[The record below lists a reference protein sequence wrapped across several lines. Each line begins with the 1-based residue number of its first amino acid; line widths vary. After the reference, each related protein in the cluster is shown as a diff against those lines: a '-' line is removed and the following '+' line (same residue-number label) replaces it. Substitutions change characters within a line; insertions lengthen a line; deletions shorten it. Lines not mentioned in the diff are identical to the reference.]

1 MKKKESKSFEKSAWV
16 NAPTAEERA
25 QMVSKLPKKAYVRKT
40 KTKAQKDAEEL
51 KAMTEYLEAEKNP
64 IPEPEPELIQSVKE
78 WDVPKT
84 EKIKYFDPSLSYELT
99 GYRPITKDK
108 GLDFDPKA
116 FTEAADHYRKFG
128 RYTDYYPDTYK
139 WQQHWTEEIR
149 RCTYGYTVG
158 KYTITGQN
166 YFFLNYYRLLSPIV
180 AEGSVAQRAEDF
192 PIFVNKQYEYF
203 HYLDM
208 CKKAGYDGLAFKSRG
223 VGASEIAASNC
234 AHAFTF
240 IDQSNNVV
248 TAFLEKY
255 VKDTLSKVWQEF
267 DFLDSCTEGALGL
280 HKQKTNTLMKKVAST
295 VDQDGVEAG
304 KKSIVEGITADTPD
318 KLRGGRT
325 ENIYFEESGNN
336 PCLIST
342 YERGE
347 ALVRI
352 LGRRV
357 GNRFVFGTSQ
367 DMGPAVEGLK
377 KMFYNPRGYT
387 MLPFYNTSMANGEPQ
402 MTGYFI
408 PSYSMWFGG
417 EDGEVGFDERGVVDE
432 ERAKKYYLDQ
442 WAQIDD
448 PQSLLIKKSE
458 YCFTPEDAF
467 IMEGEN
473 RFDREKLADQLAA
486 IEIHKIVEKPKK
498 AKLIWPMD
506 GDNCDRTQRPMVQ
519 FDNSGK
525 IEIAELPLCD
535 SAGVPFK
542 NLYCVGCLTPGEKVL
557 TQDGLKKVE
566 DVTLD
571 DKLYSINGKPVNI
584 INLQQYQKEDEN
596 IYKVKLNNIF
606 STTTFTGEHPIYCAT
621 PKQHYHGGAYAQ
633 KHGLHRRY
641 YVYDF
646 RFKLMKDVKVGDFVK
661 VPNIYKHEKPIPWE
675 KWDESNIR
683 IDQRVGNPL
692 GNKDFW
698 WLVGLI
704 LGDGWCA
711 TPTKNRPCGCVG
723 IAFNL
728 NETFYI
734 EKAKRIISEVLNR
747 HVKSRQ
753 KGLGNSAEVLFNCQ
767 QFWNFFKENF
777 GIGAKNKNLPEWVKF
792 LPNDLKM
799 NLIVGYFS
807 ADGCLC
813 KSRDSYNAVSCSLKL
828 LEDMQDILF
837 SLGIIST
844 VHWMRSTKKV
854 HQITSQQRLSVVNQ
868 AWTLDV
874 HGDMINKFKRMYSAP
889 DLKLD
894 KWEYKTYTDH
904 AIPRCFFEDET
915 CNYIYIKISEIE
927 VSKYTGIVYN
937 YHCETS
943 TFMCHYIP
951 THNCDSIDGDSTT
964 STGQDDVSQFAVVVF
979 RRAYGLQ
986 QPKIVATYKDRPKD
1000 VKTAYDN
1007 ALKLC
1012 KFYNA
1017 PMLMEATRV
1026 SVKQYFER
1034 FGALSYMMHRPQAT
1048 ANSSGKTNFKQFG
1061 VPATPTII
1069 DHQLDLIQQYIT
1081 DYCETIQFPAIIDEL
1096 LRYSYANKR
1105 KFDYVAAL
1113 GMALLADEEMI
1124 NKVVKTESRVKL
1136 LGNVGYYRDEYG
1148 RVQYGEVK
1156 QTNNSTMLY
1165 GWSRKTYY

>member
-1 MKKKESKSFEKSAWV
+1 
-16 NAPTAEERA
+16 
-25 QMVSKLPKKAYVRKT
+25 
-40 KTKAQKDAEEL
+40 
-51 KAMTEYLEAEKNP
+51 
-64 IPEPEPELIQSVKE
+64 
-78 WDVPKT
+78 
-84 EKIKYFDPSLSYELT
+84 
-99 GYRPITKDK
+99 
-108 GLDFDPKA
+108 
-116 FTEAADHYRKFG
+116 
-128 RYTDYYPDTYK
+128 
-139 WQQHWTEEIR
+139 
-149 RCTYGYTVG
+149 
-158 KYTITGQN
+158 
-166 YFFLNYYRLLSPIV
+166 
-180 AEGSVAQRAEDF
+180 
-192 PIFVNKQYEYF
+192 
-203 HYLDM
+203 
-208 CKKAGYDGLAFKSRG
+208 
-223 VGASEIAASNC
+223 
-234 AHAFTF
+234 
-240 IDQSNNVV
+240 
-248 TAFLEKY
+248 
-255 VKDTLSKVWQEF
+255 
-267 DFLDSCTEGALGL
+267 
-280 HKQKTNTLMKKVAST
+280 MKKVAST
-295 VDQDGVEAG
+295 VDQDGVESG

-432 ERAKKYYLDQ
+432 ERAKQYYLDQ

-498 AKLIWPMD
+498 CKLIWPMD
-506 GDNCDRTQRPMVQ
+506 GDNCDRTQRPMIQ

-542 NLYCVGCLTPGEKVL
+542 NLYL
-557 TQDGLKKVE
+557 
-566 DVTLD
+566 
-571 DKLYSINGKPVNI
+571 
-584 INLQQYQKEDEN
+584 
-596 IYKVKLNNIF
+596 
-606 STTTFTGEHPIYCAT
+606 
-621 PKQHYHGGAYAQ
+621 
-633 KHGLHRRY
+633 
-641 YVYDF
+641 
-646 RFKLMKDVKVGDFVK
+646 
-661 VPNIYKHEKPIPWE
+661 
-675 KWDESNIR
+675 
-683 IDQRVGNPL
+683 L
-692 GNKDFW
+692 G
-698 WLVGLI
+698 
-704 LGDGWCA
+704 
-711 TPTKNRPCGCVG
+711 
-723 IAFNL
+723 
-728 NETFYI
+728 
-734 EKAKRIISEVLNR
+734 
-747 HVKSRQ
+747 
-753 KGLGNSAEVLFNCQ
+753 
-767 QFWNFFKENF
+767 
-777 GIGAKNKNLPEWVKF
+777 
-792 LPNDLKM
+792 
-799 NLIVGYFS
+799 
-807 ADGCLC
+807 
-813 KSRDSYNAVSCSLKL
+813 
-828 LEDMQDILF
+828 
-837 SLGIIST
+837 
-844 VHWMRSTKKV
+844 
-854 HQITSQQRLSVVNQ
+854 
-868 AWTLDV
+868 
-874 HGDMINKFKRMYSAP
+874 
-889 DLKLD
+889 
-894 KWEYKTYTDH
+894 
-904 AIPRCFFEDET
+904 
-915 CNYIYIKISEIE
+915 
-927 VSKYTGIVYN
+927 
-937 YHCETS
+937 
-943 TFMCHYIP
+943 
-951 THNCDSIDGDSTT
+951 CDSIDGDSTT

-986 QPKIVATYKDRPKD
+986 PPKIVATYKDRPKD

-1034 FGALSYMMHRPQAT
+1034 YGALSYMMHRPQAT
-1048 ANSSGKTNFKQFG
+1048 ANTSGKTNFRQFG

-1124 NKVVKTESRVKL
+1124 NKVVKTESRAKL

-1156 QTNNSTMLY
+1156 QKTNSTMLY

>member
-78 WDVPKT
+78 WDIPKT

-506 GDNCDRTQRPMVQ
+506 GDNCDRSQRPMIQ

-542 NLYCVGCLTPGEKVL
+542 NLYCVG
-557 TQDGLKKVE
+557 
-566 DVTLD
+566 
-571 DKLYSINGKPVNI
+571 
-584 INLQQYQKEDEN
+584 
-596 IYKVKLNNIF
+596 
-606 STTTFTGEHPIYCAT
+606 
-621 PKQHYHGGAYAQ
+621 
-633 KHGLHRRY
+633 
-641 YVYDF
+641 
-646 RFKLMKDVKVGDFVK
+646 
-661 VPNIYKHEKPIPWE
+661 
-675 KWDESNIR
+675 
-683 IDQRVGNPL
+683 
-692 GNKDFW
+692 
-698 WLVGLI
+698 
-704 LGDGWCA
+704 
-711 TPTKNRPCGCVG
+711 
-723 IAFNL
+723 
-728 NETFYI
+728 
-734 EKAKRIISEVLNR
+734 
-747 HVKSRQ
+747 
-753 KGLGNSAEVLFNCQ
+753 
-767 QFWNFFKENF
+767 
-777 GIGAKNKNLPEWVKF
+777 
-792 LPNDLKM
+792 ND
-799 NLIVGYFS
+799 
-807 ADGCLC
+807 A
-813 KSRDSYNAVSCSLKL
+813 
-828 LEDMQDILF
+828 
-837 SLGIIST
+837 
-844 VHWMRSTKKV
+844 
-854 HQITSQQRLSVVNQ
+854 
-868 AWTLDV
+868 
-874 HGDMINKFKRMYSAP
+874 
-889 DLKLD
+889 
-894 KWEYKTYTDH
+894 
-904 AIPRCFFEDET
+904 
-915 CNYIYIKISEIE
+915 
-927 VSKYTGIVYN
+927 
-937 YHCETS
+937 
-943 TFMCHYIP
+943 
-951 THNCDSIDGDSTT
+951 IDGDSTT

-986 QPKIVATYKDRPKD
+986 PPKIVAIYKDRPKD
-1000 VKTAYDN
+1000 VKTAHDN

-1034 FGALSYMMHRPQAT
+1034 YGALSYMMHRPQAT
-1048 ANSSGKTNFKQFG
+1048 ANSSGKTNFRQIG

-1124 NKVVKTESRVKL
+1124 NKVVKTESRAKL

-1148 RVQYGEVK
+1148 RVQYGEIK
-1156 QTNNSTMLY
+1156 QQTNSTMLY

>member
-1 MKKKESKSFEKSAWV
+1 
-16 NAPTAEERA
+16 
-25 QMVSKLPKKAYVRKT
+25 
-40 KTKAQKDAEEL
+40 
-51 KAMTEYLEAEKNP
+51 
-64 IPEPEPELIQSVKE
+64 
-78 WDVPKT
+78 
-84 EKIKYFDPSLSYELT
+84 
-99 GYRPITKDK
+99 
-108 GLDFDPKA
+108 
-116 FTEAADHYRKFG
+116 
-128 RYTDYYPDTYK
+128 
-139 WQQHWTEEIR
+139 
-149 RCTYGYTVG
+149 
-158 KYTITGQN
+158 
-166 YFFLNYYRLLSPIV
+166 
-180 AEGSVAQRAEDF
+180 
-192 PIFVNKQYEYF
+192 
-203 HYLDM
+203 
-208 CKKAGYDGLAFKSRG
+208 
-223 VGASEIAASNC
+223 
-234 AHAFTF
+234 
-240 IDQSNNVV
+240 
-248 TAFLEKY
+248 
-255 VKDTLSKVWQEF
+255 
-267 DFLDSCTEGALGL
+267 
-280 HKQKTNTLMKKVAST
+280 MKKVAST

-506 GDNCDRTQRPMVQ
+506 GDNCDRTQRPMIQ

-535 SAGVPFK
+535 SDGVPFK
-542 NLYCVGCLTPGEKVL
+542 NLYC
-557 TQDGLKKVE
+557 
-566 DVTLD
+566 
-571 DKLYSINGKPVNI
+571 
-584 INLQQYQKEDEN
+584 
-596 IYKVKLNNIF
+596 
-606 STTTFTGEHPIYCAT
+606 
-621 PKQHYHGGAYAQ
+621 
-633 KHGLHRRY
+633 
-641 YVYDF
+641 
-646 RFKLMKDVKVGDFVK
+646 
-661 VPNIYKHEKPIPWE
+661 
-675 KWDESNIR
+675 
-683 IDQRVGNPL
+683 L
-692 GNKDFW
+692 GND
-698 WLVGLI
+698 
-704 LGDGWCA
+704 A
-711 TPTKNRPCGCVG
+711 
-723 IAFNL
+723 
-728 NETFYI
+728 
-734 EKAKRIISEVLNR
+734 
-747 HVKSRQ
+747 
-753 KGLGNSAEVLFNCQ
+753 
-767 QFWNFFKENF
+767 
-777 GIGAKNKNLPEWVKF
+777 
-792 LPNDLKM
+792 
-799 NLIVGYFS
+799 
-807 ADGCLC
+807 
-813 KSRDSYNAVSCSLKL
+813 
-828 LEDMQDILF
+828 
-837 SLGIIST
+837 
-844 VHWMRSTKKV
+844 
-854 HQITSQQRLSVVNQ
+854 
-868 AWTLDV
+868 
-874 HGDMINKFKRMYSAP
+874 
-889 DLKLD
+889 
-894 KWEYKTYTDH
+894 
-904 AIPRCFFEDET
+904 
-915 CNYIYIKISEIE
+915 
-927 VSKYTGIVYN
+927 
-937 YHCETS
+937 
-943 TFMCHYIP
+943 
-951 THNCDSIDGDSTT
+951 IDGDSTT

-986 QPKIVATYKDRPKD
+986 PPKIVATYKDRPKD

-1034 FGALSYMMHRPQAT
+1034 YGALSYMMHRPQAT
-1048 ANSSGKTNFKQFG
+1048 ANTSGKTNFRQFG

-1124 NKVVKTESRVKL
+1124 NKVVKTESRAKL

-1156 QTNNSTMLY
+1156 QKTNSTMLY